1 MRSDFIVPATI
12 CLQNHDMWNIEIR
25 DKGVVKFVRRIKLNR
40 GCFPS
45 VILANDLVLSGGI
58 SQLTFHVLLTSQDQ
72 AGPLLQVL
80 SHFMTSK
87 SLF

>member
-40 GCFPS
+40 GCFAS
-45 VILANDLVLSGGI
+45 VILA
-58 SQLTFHVLLTSQDQ
+58 
-72 AGPLLQVL
+72 
-80 SHFMTSK
+80 K
-87 SLF
+87 